1 MAKEQVLYRKW
12 RPQKFADFVGQNH
25 VKQTIVNSIKADK
38 VSHAYLFAGPRGTGK
53 TSMARLLAKA
63 VNCLNIKSDGEPCG
77 ECKNCQAALS
87 GIMIDLIEIDA
98 ASHTG
103 VDDVRDLIEKV
114 NLAPSVGKY
123 KVYIVD
129 EVHMLSKNAFN
140 ALLKTL
146 EEPPGHVI
154 FILAT
159 TEVHKLLPTVV
170 SRCQYFDFHHL
181 SWDEIINQLKKVVS
195 SEKISITD
203 DAVSL
208 IAQNS
213 EGSLRD
219 SLSILDQVVSLGV
232 SEIDKQTLE
241 KILGITDN
249 TVVQELTQA
258 ILNKD
263 TLVGI
268 DIINNIYFKGYD
280 INQLTKNWIG
290 YLRELL
296 MIRLG
301 NEELV
306 SRSADEKKIM
316 GDQSQQLSPNEL
328 INLLQRLIEAHNN
341 YRVASIPQL
350 ALEMMM
356 IRATENHNADLS
368 PGKTDNIKNLAGK
381 TANPKSE
388 PAPQTKPKIQKPE
401 SIKSKPDSNF
411 WPGLC
416 QKVSITNPALSA
428 LMKNSQVDLQG
439 DKLIITAPSEFL
451 KDVINKASNLLLIS
465 STANELGIKNAT
477 VECVV
482 SQTVNKEKNQV
493 AEVFDII

>member
-12 RPQKFADFVGQNH
+12 RPQKFADFVGQDH
-25 VKQTIVNSIKADK
+25 VKQTIVNSIKANK

-63 VNCLNIKSDGEPCG
+63 VNCSDIKSDGEPCG

-268 DIINNIYFKGYD
+268 DIINNVYFKGYD

-316 GDQSQQLSPNEL
+316 GSQSQQLSPNEL
-328 INLLQRLIEAHNN
+328 INLLQRLIEANNN
-341 YRVASIPQL
+341 YRIASIPQL
-350 ALEMMM
+350 ALEMVMV
-356 IRATENHNADLS
+356 RATDDT
-368 PGKTDNIKNLAGK
+368 KKLASK
-381 TANPKSE
+381 TANPKPE
-388 PAPQTKPKIQKPE
+388 PAPQTKPKIQEPE
-401 SIKSKPDSNF
+401 SIKSKPNSNF
-411 WPGLC
+411 WPELC

-451 KDVINKASNLLLIS
+451 KDVISKANNLLLIS
-465 STANELGIKNAT
+465 STANELGIKNAI

-493 AEVFDII
+493 AKVFDII